1 MLTTRRQTLKF
12 LAAGAGAGLAMPY
25 LPATALAQSGR
36 SLNAQILGFTLAIH
50 IPAIIA
56 LNEGMKEL
64 GYGAAEMTRIESMQV
79 LTQSI
84 VAGSAEV
91 GEADVV
97 SALRASEAGADIR
110 LTGLVYSSTSQ
121 VFVVNADKIKSYE
134 DFKNPENAIALNSL
148 GDFIYVFL
156 SGALGENGIDIDE
169 TTIVEIGGSGSRMRA
184 LLGGRV
190 AAVPVHFDQADQIMK
205 EGNYKV
211 MIEPWK
217 IYKPWISEG
226 WLVNG
231 KWLEKPENQTLIK
244 DLQKAMITSF
254 RRANDDIGYFVE
266 GYHKYATLK
275 GAKEATEESLKPIWE
290 RLSKEINA
298 WPRDGGFKR
307 EYFEKLLPTYQKAGA
322 VKSDLDL
329 SKIVDTQFVDK
340 ALSELGS

>member
-1 MLTTRRQTLKF
+1 V
-12 LAAGAGAGLAMPY
+12 
-25 LPATALAQSGR
+25 
-36 SLNAQILGFTLAIH
+36 
-50 IPAIIA
+50 PAIVAI
-56 LNEGMKEL
+56 NEGMKEL
-64 GYGAAEMTRIESMQV
+64 GYGAADMTRIESMQV

-84 VAGSAEV
+84 VAGSAEA

-110 LTGLVYSSTSQ
+110 LTGLVYNSTTQ

-134 DFKNPENAIALNSL
+134 DFKNTDNAIALNST

-156 SGALGENGIDIDE
+156 SGVMAKNGIKIDD
-169 TTIVEIGGSGSRMRA
+169 TTIVEIGGSGSRMKA

-190 AAVPVHFDQADQIMK
+190 AAVPVHFDQAAQIMK

-217 IYKPWISEG
+217 VYDPWISEG

-231 KWLEKPENQTLIK
+231 KWLEKPDNQTFIK
-244 DLQKAMITSF
+244 DVQKAMITSF

-266 GYHKYATLK
+266 GYRKYATLA
-275 GAKEATEESLKPIWE
+275 GAKDATAESMKSTWE
-290 RLSKEINA
+290 TISKEIKA

-307 EYFEKLLPTYQKAGA
+307 EYFEQLLPVYREAGA
-322 VKSDLDL
+322 IKADLDL
-329 SKIVDTQFVDK
+329 SKIVDTQYVDK
-340 ALSELGS
+340 ALAELGS